1 MNLRLNCYR
10 LCPYGTWPHHLCYQ
24 QILLRVITNPSEG
37 YRQIKLTL
45 TQQLPLVGPSRPQPQ
60 SSLHLGPT
68 HVADLSKE
76 KFLGD
81 IFNTSKLAICEFFRG
96 LKFQNIY
103 NHTVIGLASKNIYIF
118 TRLSKIRVYIMI
130 FLSFFIQITS
140 SLQIYIAPDPD
151 KFWCFSPFCA
161 PTHRM
166 T

>member
-1 MNLRLNCYR
+1 MRLNCYQ
-10 LCPYGTWPHHLCYQ
+10 LCPFGTRPHHLCYQ

-45 TQQLPLVGPSRPQPQ
+45 THPTASFARSIKTSTSCQR
-60 SSLHLGPT
+60 SLHLGPI
-68 HVADLSKE
+68 HVADLLKA

-81 IFNTSKLAICEFFRG
+81 LFNTSKLAICEIFWG

-103 NHTVIGLASKNIYIF
+103 NHSVIGLASKNIYIF

-140 SLQIYIAPDPD
+140 SLQIYI
-151 KFWCFSPFCA
+151 
-161 PTHRM
+161 
-166 T
+166 